1 MNVRATLAA
10 TIAIAGSLG
19 LATTQANALAIVAG
33 TGWVQDSVSA
43 VNMPSTDSPVTFTVA
58 SGQSDI
64 FSLTDAFV
72 PGDVYSVTTG
82 GITTISTFTSYP
94 GTFPLG
100 LGGGTTGAAT
110 YDAAWANNA
119 FSHLQLG
126 FSAGTYSLVITGDG
140 AGGLPAGFAIRL
152 DSGTLTVGAV
162 PEASTLAMMVLGFA
176 GVGFLAYRKKST
188 PSLRLV

>member
-33 TGWVQDSVSA
+33 TGWVEDSISA
-43 VNMPSTDSPVTFTVA
+43 VNMPSAGSPVTFTVA
-58 SGQSDI
+58 PGQSEI

-72 PGDVYSVTTG
+72 PGDVYSVTSG
-82 GITTISTFTSYP
+82 GQTTISTFTSYP

-100 LGGGTTGAAT
+100 LGASPAT

-119 FSHLQLG
+119 FSHLQIG
-126 FSAGTYSLVITGDG
+126 FSAGTYSLSIEGDG

-162 PEASTLAMMVLGFA
+162 PESSTWAMMVLGFA